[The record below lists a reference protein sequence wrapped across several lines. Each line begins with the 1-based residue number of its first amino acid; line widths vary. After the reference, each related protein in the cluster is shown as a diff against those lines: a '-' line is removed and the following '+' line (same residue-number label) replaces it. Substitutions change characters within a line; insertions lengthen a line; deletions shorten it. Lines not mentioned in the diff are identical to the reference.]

1 MHNVFALNLLPSGG
15 GFAVLHRR
23 HTTQVDEHFLD
34 EMTAHICRG
43 GLKKSSSLIIIFSS
57 FLKIY
62 CKSGLQFLL
71 PRHGDDKMN
80 WNRFNRRGKESHEML
95 TDELLYS
102 LSIWFQWSIQNFYGT
117 KFILFKVHYETALNT
132 FSDLQQCQWQC
143 PPSFDICEW
152 GARKISKWNY
162 I

>member
-1 MHNVFALNLLPSGG
+1 MYLPW
-15 GFAVLHRR
+15 
-23 HTTQVDEHFLD
+23 
-34 EMTAHICRG
+34 
-43 GLKKSSSLIIIFSS
+43 
-57 FLKIY
+57 IY
-62 CKSGLQFLL
+62 CHLVEDLQYYIGDTPRKWMNTFWTRWLLTFVEEDWRNLHLWLLFFLLFWKYIVNQDLQFLL
-71 PRHGDDKMN
+71 PIHGDDKMN

-117 KFILFKVHYETALNT
+117 KFVLFKVHYETALNT
-132 FSDLQQCQWQC
+132 FPDLQQCQWQC